1 MHKELKETNPDLLKL
16 GKLMNDH
23 HDILK
28 NKLSITVPKI
38 DYMIETARKHGA
50 YGTKIIGSGGGG
62 SILILS
68 EKLHQ
73 KIINELSKIGV
84 NEIIKANESSGILSL

>member
-1 MHKELKETNPDLLKL
+1 
-16 GKLMNDH
+16 
-23 HDILK
+23 
-28 NKLSITVPKI
+28 
-38 DYMIETARKHGA
+38 MIEIARKHGA

-68 EKLHQ
+68 KRLNHK
-73 KIINELSKIGV
+73 KIISELSKIGV